1 LRNITFFKSTILHY
15 RRKSSNLFTTVV
27 AENQTNSKREVLL
40 TLNSGSAGFEN
51 RARRKQVAHTG
62 IMNRLREELQQKKIK
77 RLHIVFHTRVKTPYR
92 KYVIAQLADEHILIC
107 SVKLALRISHGFTR
121 PKAKPHKKYSKK
133 KKK

>member
-62 IMNRLREELQQKKIK
+62 IMNRLREELQQKKN
-77 RLHIVFHTRVKTPYR
+77 
-92 KYVIAQLADEHILIC
+92 
-107 SVKLALRISHGFTR
+107 
-121 PKAKPHKKYSKK
+121 
-133 KKK
+133 